1 MEDNTETTEEMSS
14 GSLDRIPERKL
25 LSFIFWTEQIVV
37 PYLRRKNIFLL
48 NKQRQEGTNYS
59 PKNKFI
65 VGILFQTLISAR
77 SNRV

>member
-1 MEDNTETTEEMSS
+1 MEDNTETTEEMSL

-25 LSFIFWTEQIVV
+25 LAFFWTEQIVN
-37 PYLRRKNIFLL
+37 LRKKNIFLL